1 MTNIVKIGGSEHSGR
16 PNKASRTGFTISLK
30 GRALRLLSGREYSR
44 VELERKLAV
53 FEEVPGELAKALDE
67 LQAKDFINEQRVVDS
82 VLHRRS
88 SKLGTARIKQE
99 LQSKGLDAGAVLDAV
114 DLLKSTEVER
124 ASEVWRKKFGKSAK
138 ADAPH
143 ALPARVSAAER
154 GKQMRFLMSRG
165 FGSEVIRRVL
175 SGIAGVDKA
184 SDID

>member
-1 MTNIVKIGGSEHSGR
+1 MNNIANNVIRTVTTASENGVEEL
-16 PNKASRTGFTISLK
+16 KKLQTGFTISLK

-44 VELERKLAV
+44 AELVKKLAP
-53 FEEVPGELAKALDE
+53 FETTPGELEKALDE

-88 SKLGTARIKQE
+88 AKLGTARIKQE

-124 ASEVWRKKFGKSAK
+124 AREVWRKKFGSAPEN
-138 ADAPH
+138 A
-143 ALPARVSAAER
+143 SER

-165 FGSEVIRRVL
+165 FGSEAIRKVI
-175 SGIAGVDKA
+175 SGAFEEFGE
-184 SDID
+184 

>member
-1 MTNIVKIGGSEHSGR
+1 MNTIA
-16 PNKASRTGFTISLK
+16 NKTATGFAISLK

-44 VELERKLAV
+44 SELVKKLSQ
-53 FEEVPGELAKALDE
+53 FETTPGELEKALDE

-88 SKLGTARIKQE
+88 AKLGTARIKQE

-124 ASEVWRKKFGKSAK
+124 AREVWRKKFGV
-138 ADAPH
+138 APEN
-143 ALPARVSAAER
+143 ASKR

-165 FGSEVIRRVL
+165 FGSEAIRKVI
-175 SGIAGVDKA
+175 SGAD
-184 SDID
+184 DEMFE

>member
-1 MTNIVKIGGSEHSGR
+1 MNNIVKGVNSGF
-16 PNKASRTGFTISLK
+16 AISLK

-44 VELERKLAV
+44 AELVKKLTP
-53 FEEVPGELAKALDE
+53 FEASPGELEKALDE

-88 SKLGTARIKQE
+88 AKLGTARIRQE

-124 ASEVWRKKFGKSAK
+124 ARKVWRKKFGT
-138 ADAPH
+138 APEN
-143 ALPARVSAAER
+143 ASER

-165 FGSEVIRRVL
+165 FGSEAIRKVILV
-175 SGIAGVDKA
+175 AD
-184 SDID
+184 DEMFE

>member
-1 MTNIVKIGGSEHSGR
+1 MIDS
-16 PNKASRTGFTISLK
+16 FTLSLK

-44 VELERKLAV
+44 AELVKKLTP
-53 FEEVPGELAKALDE
+53 FETSSGELAKALDE

-88 SKLGTARIKQE
+88 AKLGTARIKQE

-124 ASEVWRKKFGKSAK
+124 AREVWRKKFGSAPEN
-138 ADAPH
+138 A
-143 ALPARVSAAER
+143 SER

-165 FGSEVIRRVL
+165 FGSEVIRKVI
-175 SGIAGVDKA
+175 SGAD
-184 SDID
+184 DEMFE

>member
-1 MTNIVKIGGSEHSGR
+1 MNTIVKT
-16 PNKASRTGFTISLK
+16 SRTGFAISLK

-44 VELERKLAV
+44 AELERKLAV
-53 FEEVPGELAKALDE
+53 FEELPGELAQALDE

-88 SKLGTARIKQE
+88 AKLGTARIKQE

-124 ASEVWRKKFGKSAK
+124 AREVWRKKFGQ
-138 ADAPH
+138 APTT
-143 ALPARVSAAER
+143 PSER

-165 FGSEVIRRVL
+165 FGSDAIRRVV
-175 SGIAGVDKA
+175 SGVDEA